1 MSVSMQLTGT
11 STWTRSDTGRCECM
25 GSHADAWLALVE
37 SVDIEELLKDVGSLV
52 MVILE

>member
-1 MSVSMQLTGT
+1 MI
-11 STWTRSDTGRCECM
+11 R
-25 GSHADAWLALVE
+25 ADASVWARMQMPGWHLLE